1 MPDPGRFGRRGLPPV
16 TENPHPSALAT
27 TAPLSSDPCDSPELS
42 PDGRSGL
49 PSLPPPGA
57 AAAPRGAAHL
67 HPADAADPAVSV
79 GRPAP
84 PPLQAPPR
92 SAYLHIPFCHRRCF
106 YCDFPVVPLGDRAD
120 GASGPG
126 AASIAAYLE
135 LLHREIA
142 RSPAGPPLSTVY
154 LGGGTPSMLTPDQVG
169 GLLEALAQRFGLAP
183 AAEISLEMDPASFDR
198 PRLAGYLAAGVNRVS
213 LGGQSFD
220 DTVLASL
227 GRRHRRAD
235 LLEAAGWL
243 ERARRAGEL
252 RSWSLDLIQ
261 GVPLAG
267 GAASGE
273 GPAAGS
279 FPPRQEVLR
288 HWQSDLAQ
296 ALAVGPPHLSLY
308 DLIVESG
315 TVFERLQRQGAL
327 PLPDE
332 DTSADLMEISQRRL
346 AAAGY
351 GHYEVSNY
359 ALPGHASRHNRVY
372 WSGAGWWGFG
382 LGATAAPWGER
393 QARPRTRQ
401 AYADWLASSGAGE
414 GPPGAWAAAALGA
427 GASQA
432 SSSGMPFDERLLV
445 GLRRREGVN
454 LEALAA
460 AHQVRQEALADLR
473 NRLQSFE
480 REGLLRIE
488 GPRWRLSDPE
498 GLALSNGVLRE
509 CLEWWER
516 AGCRSSLAAPRSP
529 DPAHPSAEARREAGA
544 G

>member
-1 MPDPGRFGRRGLPPV
+1 MPDSGRFSRRGLSPV
-16 TENPHPSALAT
+16 TENPHQSAPS
-27 TAPLSSDPCDSPELS
+27 TAAPWSQPPRESPELLLHGS
-42 PDGRSGL
+42 SGL
-49 PSLPPPGA
+49 PPLPPAGA

-67 HPADAADPAVSV
+67 HPACGADPAASV

-84 PPLQAPPR
+84 SPLQAPPR

-154 LGGGTPSMLTPDQVG
+154 LGGGTPSMLTPNQVG
-169 GLLEALAQRFGLAP
+169 GLLEALARRFGLAP

-220 DTVLASL
+220 DAVLASL

-235 LLEAAGWL
+235 LLKAAGWL

-267 GAASGE
+267 GAAPG
-273 GPAAGS
+273 GQPAAGS

-288 HWQSDLAQ
+288 HWKSDLAQ
-296 ALAVGPPHLSLY
+296 AIAVGPPHLSLY
-308 DLIVESG
+308 DLIVEPG

-393 QARPRTRQ
+393 LARPRTRQ
-401 AYADWLASSGAGE
+401 AYADWLAASEAGE
-414 GPPGAWAAAALGA
+414 GLPGAWAAVALGA
-427 GASQA
+427 GASPA
-432 SSSGMPFDERLLV
+432 FSSGMPFDEFLLV

-460 AHQVRQEALADLR
+460 AYQVRQEDLADLR
-473 NRLQSFE
+473 DRLQPFE

-509 CLEWWER
+509 CLAWWER
-516 AGCRSSLAAPRSP
+516 AGCRSSRAEPRSP
-529 DPAHPSAEARREAGA
+529 DPAHPSEEARRGV
-544 G
+544 GGG